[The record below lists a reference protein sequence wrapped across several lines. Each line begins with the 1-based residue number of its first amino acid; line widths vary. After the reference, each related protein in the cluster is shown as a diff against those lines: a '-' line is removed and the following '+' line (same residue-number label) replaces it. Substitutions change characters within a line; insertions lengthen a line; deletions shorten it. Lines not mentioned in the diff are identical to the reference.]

1 MSKINEK
8 HNEHFN
14 VGIIGAGRFA
24 QSVMIPAIQS
34 NKNFKMRAIY
44 SRKLERASKI
54 ADAIGSDARAYNDI
68 DEMLA
73 DDGIDVVYIASPP
86 HTHSEY
92 VSAATRAGKMII
104 CEKPLARTFKQAEQI
119 VNIVRKTNTT
129 LVVNYSVTN
138 HPAQQK
144 ITALVNDGLIGTPIK
159 GRVNFG
165 FYFDPDE
172 WDWRVETYTGGGPM
186 MDLGI
191 HCVNFLRNIFGSAVE
206 VSSMQGRKAFAD
218 MESADSIASL
228 ITYKDGATAVV
239 ESSFAYSANIVEIY
253 GTEGSLIGVDTFG
266 VKLGGEIIHFDRM
279 GKQDAF
285 TVEQRDLFAN
295 ALDYFGEI
303 FRKAEGYE
311 DKLVGPAGA
320 LEDLS
325 VVLCALDEIDVNFLR
340 ENKKL

>member
-8 HNEHFN
+8 HNGHFN

-24 QSVMIPAIQS
+24 QSVMIPAMQS
-34 NKNFKMRAIY
+34 NENFEVSAIY
-44 SRKLERASKI
+44 SRNLERASKI
-54 ADAIGSDARAYNDI
+54 ADAIGGSVRAYDDI
-68 DEMLA
+68 NEMLA
-73 DDGIDVVYIASPP
+73 DDDIDVVYIASPP

-92 VSAATRAGKMII
+92 VSAVARSGKMII
-104 CEKPLARTFKQAEQI
+104 CEKPLARTFAQAEQI
-119 VNIVRKTNTT
+119 VDIVRQTKTT
-129 LVVNYSVTN
+129 LVVNYSVTM

-144 ITALVNDGLIGTPIK
+144 IIALVNDGLIGTPIK

-172 WDWRVETYTGGGPM
+172 WDWRVRTDTGGGPM

-191 HCVNFLRNIFGSAVE
+191 HCINFLRNIFGRAVK
-206 VSSMQGRKAFAD
+206 VASIQNRKAFAD

-228 ITYKDGATAVV
+228 IEYEDGACSVV
-239 ESSFAYSANIVEIY
+239 ESSFAYSANIVEVY
-253 GTEGSLIGVDTFG
+253 GTEGKLIGIDTFG
-266 VKLGGEIIHFDRM
+266 RKLGGEIIYFDRS
-279 GKQDAF
+279 GNQRAF
-285 TVEQRDLFAN
+285 TVEKKDLFAN

-311 DKLVGPAGA
+311 DKSVGPAGA

-325 VVLCALDEIDVNFLR
+325 VALCALDEIEVSFLR